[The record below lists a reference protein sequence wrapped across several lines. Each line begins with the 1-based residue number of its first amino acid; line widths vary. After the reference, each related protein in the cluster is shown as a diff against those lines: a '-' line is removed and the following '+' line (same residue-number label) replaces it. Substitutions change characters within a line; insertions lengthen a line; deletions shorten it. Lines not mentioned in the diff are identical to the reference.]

1 MCNDNNNNNNK
12 NGNGST
18 GDKVDDD
25 GNDAMVNNVDN
36 NGDGAM
42 GDRMQQQGRW
52 RRILRL
58 ITTVLWSGCIF
69 FIEIIIAHI
78 IVSK

>member
-1 MCNDNNNNNNK
+1 M
-12 NGNGST
+12 

-25 GNDAMVNNVDN
+25 GDDAMVNNVDD
-36 NGDGAM
+36 NGDSAM
-42 GDRMQQQGRW
+42 GDRMQQRGRW
-52 RRILRL
+52 RRTLRL

-69 FIEIIIAHI
+69 IEIIIARI